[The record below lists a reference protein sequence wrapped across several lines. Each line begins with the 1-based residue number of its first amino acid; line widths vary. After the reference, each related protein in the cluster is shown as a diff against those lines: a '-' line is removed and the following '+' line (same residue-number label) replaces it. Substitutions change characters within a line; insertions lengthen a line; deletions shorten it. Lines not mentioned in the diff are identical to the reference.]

1 MDSSGM
7 MLHMTADAADVPSRV
22 DRRKERTR
30 NALLGAARTFL
41 SEGRTNVS
49 IQEITDAAD
58 VGFGSFYNHFET
70 KEALFEA
77 AVDSTLQAYAVL
89 RDALVA
95 GYDDPAEV
103 FSVSFRMTGRLQRQ
117 LPEMVR
123 VLLHEGM
130 RILTHDEG
138 LAPRARRD
146 IETAREAGRFDVPDA
161 ELALM
166 AAGGALLGLLQLLEA
181 NPDLDAGERSDA
193 MTTLVLRMFGMS
205 PEEAAELVS
214 RELPPQPDI

>member
-1 MDSSGM
+1 
-7 MLHMTADAADVPSRV
+7 MTSAVQVPTRV

-30 NALLGAARTFL
+30 SALIGAAQRFL
-41 SEGRTNVS
+41 SEGRTTVS

-58 VGFGSFYNHFET
+58 VGFGSFYNHFES

-77 AVDSTLQAYAVL
+77 AINSTLQAYAVL

-117 LPEMVR
+117 MPELVR
-123 VLLHEGM
+123 VLLHEGV
-130 RILTHDEG
+130 RILSRDEG
-138 LAPRARRD
+138 LAPRARND
-146 IETAREAGRFDVPDA
+146 IAAAAAAGRFDVPDPQ
-161 ELALM
+161 LALM
-166 AAGGALLGLLQLLEA
+166 AAGGALLGLLQLLEE

-193 MTTLVLRMFGMS
+193 MTRQVLRMFGMS
-205 PEEAAELVS
+205 PAEAAELVA
-214 RELPPQPDI
+214 RDLPPQPDL

>member
-1 MDSSGM
+1 MAS
-7 MLHMTADAADVPSRV
+7 AVQVPTRV

-30 NALLGAARTFL
+30 SALIGAAQRFL
-41 SEGRTNVS
+41 SEGRTTVS

-58 VGFGSFYNHFET
+58 VGFGSFYNHFES

-77 AVDSTLQAYAVL
+77 AINSTLQAYAVL

-117 LPEMVR
+117 MPELVR
-123 VLLHEGM
+123 VLLHEGV
-130 RILTHDEG
+130 RILSRDEG
-138 LAPRARRD
+138 LAPRARND
-146 IETAREAGRFDVPDA
+146 IAAAAEAGRFDVPDPQ
-161 ELALM
+161 LALM
-166 AAGGALLGLLQLLEA
+166 AAGGALLGLLQLLEE

-193 MTTLVLRMFGMS
+193 MTRQVLRMFGMS
-205 PEEAAELVS
+205 PAEAAELVA
-214 RELPPQPDI
+214 RDLPPQPDL